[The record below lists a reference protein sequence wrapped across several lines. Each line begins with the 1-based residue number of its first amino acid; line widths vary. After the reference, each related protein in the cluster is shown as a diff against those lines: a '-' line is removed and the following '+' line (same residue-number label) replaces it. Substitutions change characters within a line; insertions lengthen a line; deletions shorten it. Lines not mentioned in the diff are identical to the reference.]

1 MFLASNSAWMIHP
14 SPPPRKPP
22 STIALQMGLFDSLSN
37 FLDDRGGDFIK
48 LEDSETFGPGP
59 ALLLFN
65 IPSNILDDELID
77 MLSDGAPRASR
88 KGISMA
94 RLRSGDDILSKS
106 LKDAL
111 QAIVEQPKSI
121 STDVLSTDGGLL
133 SNCPVLLFS
142 GFFNGEMMESYKIIA
157 GEIYQETAGNSNA
170 ACAKVVPNSMEK
182 QLRQVLEEISGDH
195 QDAMKEI

>member
-1 MFLASNSAWMIHP
+1 
-14 SPPPRKPP
+14 
-22 STIALQMGLFDSLSN
+22 MGLLDSLSN

-142 GFFNGEMMESYKIIA
+142 GFSNGEMMESYKIIA

-170 ACAKVVPNSMEK
+170 ACAKAVPNSMEK